1 MNIKPIQKQL
11 TKNKKHKN
19 EKPNFKNKHCSIM
32 LQINYLYTYRLK
44 LSRNIAIKSSNK
56 YSIEHTHLEHFKINK
71 QSLIIMVKQNRISM

>member
-1 MNIKPIQKQL
+1 
-11 TKNKKHKN
+11 
-19 EKPNFKNKHCSIM
+19 M

-71 QSLIIMVKQNRISM
+71 QRKNNQIALIFIIKKTTNIKKSLTLIKKIYRKHKIII

>member
-1 MNIKPIQKQL
+1 
-11 TKNKKHKN
+11 
-19 EKPNFKNKHCSIM
+19 M

-71 QSLIIMVKQNRISM
+71 QRKNNQIVLTLIIKKQQILKKA

>member
-1 MNIKPIQKQL
+1 
-11 TKNKKHKN
+11 
-19 EKPNFKNKHCSIM
+19 M

-71 QSLIIMVKQNRISM
+71 QRKNDQIALIFIIKKQQILKKA

>member
-1 MNIKPIQKQL
+1 
-11 TKNKKHKN
+11 
-19 EKPNFKNKHCSIM
+19 M

-71 QSLIIMVKQNRISM
+71 QRKNNQIVLILIIKKQQILKKLNFNKKNL

>member
-1 MNIKPIQKQL
+1 
-11 TKNKKHKN
+11 
-19 EKPNFKNKHCSIM
+19 M

-71 QSLIIMVKQNRISM
+71 QRKNNQIALILIIKKQQILKKA